1 MQPLGGGR
9 IYAKMTRTQRVKII
23 NFLIKL
29 GVGDGNCPCRHTC
42 HDPVTH
48 EKHCFLQSQKAS
60 WEHLENETVLLCLE
74 AVGDLFWLSS
84 MILARA
90 TMWWVDAKHV
100 DSSPHEIIPCFKKR
114 QKELEEIYSRSQR
127 GVLEGT
133 RDKRT
138 DLSIRQT

>member
-1 MQPLGGGR
+1 
-9 IYAKMTRTQRVKII
+9 
-23 NFLIKL
+23 
-29 GVGDGNCPCRHTC
+29 
-42 HDPVTH
+42 
-48 EKHCFLQSQKAS
+48 
-60 WEHLENETVLLCLE
+60 
-74 AVGDLFWLSS
+74 
-84 MILARA
+84 MILAQA